1 MTDIPWPL
9 SGDAS
14 DWPKKV
20 EGLAQE
26 LNLTITLCGTLKSFP
41 GSIHWHMKQGKAQ
54 GVLEVTVHKDRAW
67 ISVQDGRKGEW
78 IEDAIKKMLA
88 LG

>member
-9 SGDAS
+9 SGDAR
-14 DWPKKV
+14 DWPTKV
-20 EGLAQE
+20 ESVAQE
-26 LNLTITLCGTLKSFP
+26 LDLTITSRSTLKSFP
-41 GSIHWHMKQGKAQ
+41 GSIHWHMKQGKTR
-54 GVLEVTVHKDRAW
+54 GVLEVTLHKDQAW